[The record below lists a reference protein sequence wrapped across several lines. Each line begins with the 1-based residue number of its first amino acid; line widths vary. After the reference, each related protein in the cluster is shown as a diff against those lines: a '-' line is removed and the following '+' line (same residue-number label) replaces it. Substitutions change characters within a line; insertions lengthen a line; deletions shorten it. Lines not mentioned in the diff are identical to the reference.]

1 MLKKLLFVCVLL
13 FAYSGTILH
22 SIVPHH
28 HHDSH
33 KEAKEHHHHGDQSS
47 HSHEDNSQDNNDHEQ
62 TGSLYFLTHSVNS
75 DIVVSHS
82 SFFAESVK
90 GKSTEKPIIAYLE
103 LPQIGFAFS
112 FQVFHPPS
120 DDSVTETS
128 LYLFRA
134 LRAPP
139 SFIA

>member
-1 MLKKLLFVCVLL
+1 MLKKLLFVYGFL
-13 FAYSGTILH
+13 FAYSGAILH

-33 KEAKEHHHHGDQSS
+33 KEAKEHHHHGTQAS
-47 HSHEDNSQDNNDHEQ
+47 HSHDDNKQDNNDYEH

-82 SFFAESVK
+82 ASFAESVK
-90 GKSTEKPIIAYLE
+90 GKSTDNPISAYPE
-103 LPQIGFAFS
+103 LPKFGFALS

-120 DDSVTETS
+120 DDSIAEFR
-128 LYLFRA
+128 LYHFRA

-139 SFIA
+139 SIIA